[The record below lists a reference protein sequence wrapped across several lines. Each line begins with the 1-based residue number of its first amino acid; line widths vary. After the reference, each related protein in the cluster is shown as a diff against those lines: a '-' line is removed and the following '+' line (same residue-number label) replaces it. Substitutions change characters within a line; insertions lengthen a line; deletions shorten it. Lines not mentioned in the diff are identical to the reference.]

1 MASAPQA
8 QGLPI
13 LYNDL
18 MPLSKLDHAS
28 WKVRPLESLDFIGTV
43 HAIPLTTEELPIAM
57 RFYPVVFSSGAE
69 PVPLALMGLNEG
81 VNVFVGADGQPTPA
95 NVYLPAYVR
104 RYPYMLARLRPDAD
118 EMSLCFDPGSGLVG
132 EFDEGTPL
140 FEGEEPTQQVKDI
153 LAFCEQFEVSAQR
166 TQQFMKDLVEM
177 GLLEDGEVTIQH
189 PQSSQPYLYRGFQMV
204 NEAKLREL
212 RGDQLRK
219 MNQNGMLVLIHAH
232 LFSLNL
238 MSDVFN
244 RQMEL
249 GKVPPQVDLGL

>member
-1 MASAPQA
+1 
-8 QGLPI
+8 
-13 LYNDL
+13 
-18 MPLSKLDHAS
+18 
-28 WKVRPLESLDFIGTV
+28 
-43 HAIPLTTEELPIAM
+43 
-57 RFYPVVFSSGAE
+57 
-69 PVPLALMGLNEG
+69 
-81 VNVFVGADGQPTPA
+81 
-95 NVYLPAYVR
+95 
-104 RYPYMLARLRPDAD
+104 
-118 EMSLCFDPGSGLVG
+118 
-132 EFDEGTPL
+132 
-140 FEGEEPTQQVKDI
+140 
-153 LAFCEQFEVSAQR
+153 
-166 TQQFMKDLVEM
+166 M

-189 PQSSQPYLYRGFQMV
+189 PRSSQPYLYRGFQMV